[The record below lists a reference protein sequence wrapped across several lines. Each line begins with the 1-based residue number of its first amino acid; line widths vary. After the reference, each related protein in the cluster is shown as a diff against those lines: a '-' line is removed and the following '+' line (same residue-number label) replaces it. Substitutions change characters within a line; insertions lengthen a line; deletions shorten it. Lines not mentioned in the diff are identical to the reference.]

1 MTTEDL
7 NLIKEILPRL
17 NAGRADAYEDWLAVG
32 MALHHAGAPC
42 ELWENWSRQSAK
54 FKDGVCAQKWKSFS
68 TTGTT
73 LGIGSLVEWARTD
86 GFDPYAGQA
95 FEWDDIAPISGV
107 DAPKISAF
115 FNNSDLVRYLQA
127 VFKPDEIVNYV
138 VSSYERDGKYLP
150 ASKGDARVVSELIA
164 ALRKYE
170 KDITFAIGD
179 YDKAAGAWIRFNPVK
194 PETDGSKNAD
204 IADYRHA
211 LIESDEMDIDAQLAT
226 IKRLRLPCAAIVNS
240 GGKSVHAIV
249 KIDAGDDL
257 KLYKDRVA
265 FLFSVLEK
273 EGFVVDKACKN
284 PSRLS
289 RMPGVQR
296 GERRQFLIAT
306 NEGCA
311 SWAEWEAEVKANDFE
326 YEEITPAQMF
336 DAPDNDK
343 SDSLLGDRFL
353 CREGSW
359 LIVAQSGIGKSVIAM
374 QAAISFSIG
383 RPLFGLKPK
392 SPLRCL
398 LIQAE
403 NNRLDLVEP
412 FKSICGMFELTAD
425 EKRLL
430 KENLTV
436 VSNDINSGESFTRFL
451 NHIAKKHRPDLVFL
465 DPLLSFFGDDI
476 SKQAPCSRFLRNL
489 LNPVLHKWKF
499 GLIVMHHTGKPRG
512 KDEEQSGNA
521 LSYAGTG
528 SSELTNWARATSTII
543 ESAEDENVYEFAYN
557 KRKGRCGCNEK
568 IYLKHAENGAI
579 FWVEAEKPAEPVK
592 VKKCRTK
599 YDGQGWEELAPMTY
613 PELVEQIKN
622 ICSAA
627 FGEEISDK
635 KADNIRRALLTN
647 GKIVLDKNTK
657 KYQGVWVW
665 ER

>member
-7 NLIKEILPRL
+7 DLIREILPRL

-32 MALHHAGAPC
+32 MALHHAGATC
-42 ELWENWSRQSAK
+42 ELGENWSRQSGK
-54 FKDGVCAQKWKSFS
+54 FKEGICAQKWKSFDS
-68 TTGTT
+68 AGGAT
-73 LGIGSLVEWARTD
+73 LGIGSLVEWARAD
-86 GFDPYAGQA
+86 GFDPYAGRA
-95 FEWDDIAPISGV
+95 FDWSDAVEISGGV
-107 DAPKISAF
+107 APKISAL

-138 VSSYERDGKYLP
+138 VESCGRDGNFFP
-150 ASKGDARVVSELIA
+150 ANRGYTRVVSELIA
-164 ALRKYE
+164 QLQKYE
-170 KDITFAIGD
+170 DITFAIGD
-179 YDKAAGAWIRFNPVK
+179 YDKTAGAWIRFNPIN
-194 PETDGSKNAD
+194 EGADGSKNVD
-204 IADYRHA
+204 IADFRHC
-211 LIESDEMDIDAQLAT
+211 LIESDEMDIDAQLAA
-226 IKRLRLPCAAIVNS
+226 IRRLRLPCAAIVNS

-249 KIDAGDDL
+249 KIDAGGDP
-257 KLYKDRVA
+257 KLYRERVA

-273 EGFVVDKACKN
+273 EKFIVDKACKN

-296 GERRQFLIAT
+296 GERKQFLIAT

-359 LIVAQSGIGKSVIAM
+359 LIVAQSGVGKSVIAM
-374 QAAISFSIG
+374 QAAVSFSIG
-383 RPLFGLKPK
+383 RALFGLVPR

-403 NNRLDLVEP
+403 NNRLDLIEP
-412 FKSICGMFELTAD
+412 FKSICSMFELTDA

-430 KENLTV
+430 GQNLTV
-436 VSNDINSGESFTRFL
+436 VSNDTNSGESFARFL

-499 GLIVMHHTGKPRG
+499 GLVVMHHTGKPRG
-512 KDEEQSGNA
+512 RDEEQSGNA

-528 SSELTNWARATSTII
+528 SSELTNWARATSTIMQ
-543 ESAEDENVYEFAYN
+543 SADDENIYEFAYN
-557 KRKGRCGCNEK
+557 KRAGRCGCAEK

-579 FWVEAEKPAEPVK
+579 FWLEADKPAEPVK
-592 VKKCRTK
+592 PKKCRTK

-613 PELVEQIKN
+613 AELVEQIRDV
-622 ICSAA
+622 CGAA
-627 FGEEISDK
+627 FGEEIDQK
-635 KADNIRRALLTN
+635 KADNIRRALLAN
-647 GKIVLDKNTK
+647 GKIVLDKNSK
-657 KYQGVWVW
+657 KYQGIWSW
-665 ER
+665 EC